1 MSAKEIVK
9 SFYKSDAF
17 INTEIMK
24 EYLHPDF
31 ILDWHSSKGFVQM
44 NYEEMINLTTEIS
57 RAYVRSKA
65 RISHILEEDNMVSVR
80 FSHYVKTIENPR
92 EEMFLAHIMII
103 WEIKDN
109 KLFKGFQMSQIL

>member
-17 INTEIMK
+17 INTAIMK
-24 EYLHPDF
+24 EYLHPEC
-31 ILDWHSSKGFVQM
+31 ILDWNSSKGFIQM
-44 NYEEMINLTTEIS
+44 DYEALINLTNEIS

-65 RISHILEEDNMVSVR
+65 RISHIIEEGNMVSVR

-109 KLFKGFQMSQIL
+109 KLYRGYQMSQVS

>member
-24 EYLHPDF
+24 EYLHPDC
-31 ILDWHSSKGFVQM
+31 ILDWNSSKGFIQM
-44 NYEEMINLTTEIS
+44 NYDEIIALTAEIS
-57 RAYVRSKA
+57 RAYVRTKA
-65 RISHILEEDNMVSVR
+65 RISHIVEEDNTVSVR

-92 EEMFLAHIMII
+92 EEMLLAHIMII
-103 WEIKDN
+103 WEVKDN
-109 KLFKGFQMSQIL
+109 KLHRGYQMSQIM

>member
-17 INTEIMK
+17 INPTIMK
-24 EYLHPDF
+24 EYLHPECV
-31 ILDWHSSKGFVQM
+31 LDWNSSEGLIQM
-44 NYEEMINLTTEIS
+44 DYNALIGLTTDIS

-65 RISHILEEDNMVSVR
+65 RISHIVEENNMVSVR

-103 WEIKDN
+103 WELKDN
-109 KLFKGFQMSQIL
+109 KLYRGFQMSQVM

>member
-17 INTEIMK
+17 INTTIMK
-24 EYLHPDF
+24 EYLHPEC
-31 ILDWHSSKGFVQM
+31 ILEWHSSKGFIQM
-44 NYEEMINLTTEIS
+44 DYQELINLTNDIS
-57 RAYVRSKA
+57 RAYVRTKA
-65 RISHILEEDNMVSVR
+65 RISHIVEEENTVSVR

-103 WEIKDN
+103 WELKDN
-109 KLFKGFQMSQIL
+109 KLYRGYQMSQVM

>member
-31 ILDWHSSKGFVQM
+31 KLEWHSSKGFLQF
-44 NYEEMINLTTEIS
+44 NYDEIIKVTTDIS
-57 RAYVRSKA
+57 RAYVRTKA
-65 RISHILEEDNMVSVR
+65 RISHILEEENMVSVR
-80 FSHYVKTIENPR
+80 FAHYVKTIENPT
-92 EEMFLAHIMII
+92 EEIFLANIMII
-103 WEIKDN
+103 WELKDN

>member
-17 INTEIMK
+17 INPTIMK
-24 EYLHPDF
+24 EFLHPDC
-31 ILDWHSSKGFVQM
+31 ILDWNSSKGFIQM
-44 NYEEMINLTTEIS
+44 NYDEILNLTNEIS
-57 RAYVRSKA
+57 RAYVRTKA
-65 RISHILEEDNMVSVR
+65 RISHILEEDNIVSVR

-92 EEMFLAHIMII
+92 EEMLLAHIMII

-109 KLFKGFQMSQIL
+109 KLYKGFQMSQVI

>member
-1 MSAKEIVK
+1 MSPKEIVK

-24 EYLHPDF
+24 GFLHPECS
-31 ILDWHSSKGFVQM
+31 LDWNSSKGFIQM
-44 NYEEMINLTTEIS
+44 DYEAILNLTHDIS
-57 RAYVRSKA
+57 KAYVRSKA
-65 RISHILEEDNMVSVR
+65 RISHILEEGNMVSVR

-109 KLFKGFQMSQIL
+109 KLYKGYQMSQIS

>member
-17 INTEIMK
+17 INPAIMK
-24 EYLHPDF
+24 EFLHPECV
-31 ILDWHSSKGFVQM
+31 LDWYSSEGFIQM
-44 NYEEMINLTTEIS
+44 DYKALITLTNDIS
-57 RAYVRSKA
+57 RAYVRSKT
-65 RISHILEEDNMVSVR
+65 RISHIVEEENTVSVR

-103 WEIKDN
+103 WELKDN
-109 KLFKGFQMSQIL
+109 KLYRGYQMSQTM